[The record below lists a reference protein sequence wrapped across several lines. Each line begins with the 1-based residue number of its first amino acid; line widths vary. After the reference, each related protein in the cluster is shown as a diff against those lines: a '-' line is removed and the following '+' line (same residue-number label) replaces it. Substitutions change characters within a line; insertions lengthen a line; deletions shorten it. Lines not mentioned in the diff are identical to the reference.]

1 MGLGA
6 MVAGP
11 KIRVRLN
18 ADYLAAVKAMGV
30 RKVKKLAKKVGVIE
44 WAAVTG
50 VCETR
55 VRVRFGRN
63 DVLAMYVTA
72 FEGASVDD
80 CHALNNS
87 FPTEGTAFDRMF
99 RAEALV
105 NLTEDTEVRHARIEA
120 LLNPVLGGANG

>member
-18 ADYLAAVKAMGV
+18 ADYLMAVKAMGV

-63 DVLAMYVTA
+63 DVLGMYVTA
-72 FEGASVDD
+72 FEGVTPDD
-80 CHALNNS
+80 CHKLNS
-87 FPTEGTAFDRMF
+87 MFPDGGGSSFDRMM

-105 NLTEDTEVRHARIEA
+105 NLTESLVERNARIDA
-120 LLNPVLGGANG
+120 FLNPVLL